1 MILKRFMSKNKKHK
15 MNIKIFLAVVL
26 MLSVI
31 GLNFSYS
38 QSVPKIST
46 SLNKK
51 TYHPGDKGI
60 LRITFKTDSQTK
72 IPKEPSIIVNIN
84 GTGITGIGVED
95 YSSYP
100 SGDYLVPPVIKY
112 DFQVS
117 NEVETGTTINV
128 SGTVKFGYCD
138 YETGICKIATK
149 KINFKVKVK

>member
-1 MILKRFMSKNKKHK
+1 MKF
-15 MNIKIFLAVVL
+15 KIFLALVL
-26 MLSVI
+26 VLTLI
-31 GLNFSYS
+31 GINYSYS
-38 QSVPKIST
+38 QTVPKISL

-51 TYHPGDKGI
+51 TYNPGDKGI
-60 LRITFKTDSQTK
+60 LKITFKTDSETK
-72 IPKEPSIIVNIN
+72 IPKEPSIIVNIS
-84 GTGITGIGVED
+84 GTGITGTGVED

-117 NEVETGTTINV
+117 NDVESGTTINV

-138 YETGICKIATK
+138 YETGICKIGTK